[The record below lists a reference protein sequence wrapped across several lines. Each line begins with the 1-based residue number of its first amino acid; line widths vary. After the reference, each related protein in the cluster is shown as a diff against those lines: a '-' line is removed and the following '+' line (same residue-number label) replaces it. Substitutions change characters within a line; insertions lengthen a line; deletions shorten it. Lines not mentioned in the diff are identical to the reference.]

1 MIKFN
6 KKRFAGPKPK
16 YKLTNWV
23 DYNNALVKRGSLM
36 LWIDEAVIE
45 RWHQV
50 CGKGAIYHDE
60 AILCALSLRSVFGLA
75 LRQTQGF
82 LCSLAEMLKLKVQIP
97 HYSTLSRRAAKLSV
111 AKHPHQHGNPPVHL
125 VIDATGLKIFGEGEW
140 KVRIHGVGK
149 RRVWRKL
156 HLGVDE
162 ATNQILVHELTKS
175 NVHDGS
181 ILPDLLDQTDA
192 VLDQV
197 SADKAYDSFKCH
209 DAIYQ
214 RGAHPVIEPRQG
226 ASSKPPP
233 GLKDPP
239 PTRGQIV
246 KRMHQIGRKEWKKE
260 SHYHRRSLAETAM
273 FRYKTIIGPKM
284 HARTLQNQ
292 KTEAAIGVA
301 ILNKFTALGMPKTL
315 QVA

>member
-1 MIKFN
+1 MIKF
-6 KKRFAGPKPK
+6 KQRRYAGPKPK
-16 YKLTNWV
+16 YKLTNWA
-23 DYNNALVKRGSLM
+23 DYNDGLVKRGSLT
-36 LWIDEAVIE
+36 LWISEDVIAK
-45 RWHQV
+45 WHRV
-50 CGKGAIYHDE
+50 CGKGAIYHND

-82 LCSLAEMLKLKVQIP
+82 LTSLAQMLDLDVQIP
-97 HYSTLSRRAAKLSV
+97 HYSTLSRRAANLSIPS
-111 AKHPHQHGNPPVHL
+111 HPPQRCSRPVHL

-140 KVRIHGVGK
+140 KVRVHGVGK

-156 HLGVDE
+156 HLGVNE
-162 ATNQILVHELTKS
+162 KTNEILVHELTKS
-175 NVHDGS
+175 NVHDGAV
-181 ILPDLLDQTDA
+181 LPDLLEQTDV

-214 RGAHPVIEPRQG
+214 RSARPVIEPRQG

-246 KRMHQIGRKEWKKE
+246 TRIHQIGRKEWKKE
-260 SHYHRRSLAETAM
+260 SNYHRRSLAETAM

-284 HARTLQNQ
+284 HARTFQNQ
-292 KTEAAIGVA
+292 KTEAAIAVA
-301 ILNKFTALGMPKTL
+301 ILNKFAALGMPKTV
-315 QVA
+315 QVT